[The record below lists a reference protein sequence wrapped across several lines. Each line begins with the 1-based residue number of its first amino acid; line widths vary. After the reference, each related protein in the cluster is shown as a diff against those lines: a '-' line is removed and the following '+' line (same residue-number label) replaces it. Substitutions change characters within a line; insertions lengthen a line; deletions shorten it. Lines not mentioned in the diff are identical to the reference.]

1 MKTFRYFLLIFSL
14 LLILVACQ
22 QNSLE
27 PGLSIFTPNDNS
39 SFQANQSLSFSGR
52 VVNNQRQ
59 RLPDNELSWELKI
72 YNADKL
78 SDTQSLSSS
87 QGQGEILTQ
96 DYGDDVT
103 KLELCLSAAGFDT
116 SCLTLLPEKIQYSF
130 ESEPTGLSLT
140 FNNETLTTP
149 FEKELLVGAVRE
161 LSAPAEQQGLEFVSW
176 ADAGILTRNLEIDSE
191 AKTLKAFYEDRAPT
205 ITCGP
210 LAQEAEAGLLF
221 GEMEVFTRAQAS
233 GGSYISSDFFSEID
247 FTTQPDAKH
256 RVDYCFEISTAGS
269 YRLKTWVAGLDTGND
284 SFLVQVNQGQAYTYS
299 FFDVVRNDNPY
310 PAFSEDYL
318 RDETTQTDPVT
329 FSLEQGEQRISIY
342 LREDGSEL
350 DKLELEL
357 VPVNE
362 NLID

>member
-1 MKTFRYFLLIFSL
+1 MKRLNPFFIIFSL
-14 LLILVACQ
+14 LVIFVACQ

-59 RLPDNELSWELKI
+59 LLPDNELIWELKI
-72 YNADKL
+72 FNADTL
-78 SDTQSLSSS
+78 TETQSLSSS

-116 SCLTLLPEKIQYSF
+116 SCRTLLADKTVYRF

-140 FNNETLTTP
+140 FQGETLTTP
-149 FEKELLVGAVRE
+149 FEKELLVGAIRE
-161 LSAPAEQQGLEFVSW
+161 LSAAAEQQGLEFVRW
-176 ADAGILTRNLEIDSE
+176 ADAGILTRNLDIDSE

-205 ITCGP
+205 KTCGP

-221 GEMEVFTRAQAS
+221 GEMAVFAKTEAS

-247 FTTQPDAKH
+247 FTTEPDAKH
-256 RVDYCFEISTAGS
+256 RVDYCFEITTAGS
-269 YRLKTWVAGLDTGND
+269 YKLKTWVAGLDTGND
-284 SFLVQVNQGQAYTYS
+284 SFLVQVNQNQAYTYS
-299 FFDVVRNDNPY
+299 FFDVVRNENPY
-310 PAFSEDYL
+310 PAFSEDYV
-318 RDETTQTDPVT
+318 RDETTQIDPVT
-329 FSLEQGEQRISIY
+329 FNLEQGEQRISIY

>member
-1 MKTFRYFLLIFSL
+1 MKRLNYFFITLSLLIIF
-14 LLILVACQ
+14 VACQ
-22 QNSLE
+22 QSSLE
-27 PGLSIFTPNDNS
+27 PGLNILTPNNNA
-39 SFQANQSLSFSGR
+39 SFQANQTLSFSGR
-52 VVNNQRQ
+52 VISNQKQ
-59 RLPDNELSWELKI
+59 ILPDSELRWELKI
-72 YNADKL
+72 YNADTL
-78 SDTQSLSSS
+78 TTTQTLSSS
-87 QGQGEILTQ
+87 QGQGQILTQ

-116 SCLTLLPEKIQYSF
+116 SCLTLLPEKTLYRF
-130 ESEPTGLSLT
+130 ESEPSGLSLI

-161 LSAPAEQQGLEFVSW
+161 LSALAEQQGLEFVSW

-205 ITCGP
+205 TACGP

-221 GEMEVFTRAQAS
+221 GEMEVFSKSEAS
-233 GGSYISSDFFSEID
+233 GGRYVSSAFDSEID
-247 FTTQPDAKH
+247 FTTEPDAKH
-256 RVDYCFEISTAGS
+256 RVDYCFEITTAGS

-284 SFLVQVNQGQAYTYS
+284 SFLVQVNQNQAYLYS
-299 FFDVVRNDNPY
+299 FSDIVRNENPY
-310 PAFSEDYL
+310 PAFTEDYL
-318 RDETTQTDPVT
+318 RDETTQIDPVM

-357 VPVNE
+357 VPLNE